1 MLAAG
6 CASQP
11 TDYTSYRAHLPRSV
25 LVLPPLN
32 QSVEVDAPYRYLSTI
47 SCPLAEAGYYV
58 FPVAVVDAFMKENG
72 LPTPGEMHA
81 VSLEKIREVFGADAV
96 LYVTIEDYGQKY
108 QIILSGTVVKARA
121 RLVDVVTG
129 ATLWEGR
136 ADAYEGSGGSGGD
149 PLAMIIVAAIE
160 QVLES
165 ATDHARELSSQANR
179 QMIFNSDTGLLLGPY
194 SPGHE
199 ADARGR

>member
-11 TDYTSYRAHLPRSV
+11 RDYASYRAHLPRSV

-47 SCPLAEAGYYV
+47 SRPLAEAGYYV
-58 FPVAVVDAFMKENG
+58 FPVAVVDGVMKENG

-108 QIILSGTVVKARA
+108 LIVLSGTVVKPGPGWLTSPQVPRCGREGQMPMKVPGIPA
-121 RLVDVVTG
+121 
-129 ATLWEGR
+129 ATPLPRSLWR
-136 ADAYEGSGGSGGD
+136 RSSRCSSRPPTMPMNS
-149 PLAMIIVAAIE
+149 PLRPTV
-160 QVLES
+160 
-165 ATDHARELSSQANR
+165 R
-179 QMIFNSDTGLLLGPY
+179 
-194 SPGHE
+194 
-199 ADARGR
+199 